1 MSAEDIRKL
10 SGNKREWAVLI
21 GRSWVYLFLIG
32 EIIIFSVLGTGFF
45 SAKNFQN
52 IMVNSI
58 TILLLAAGQTFVIIT
73 GGIDLSV
80 GFVMGFASVV
90 SAKLMVSFYA
100 LGFTPGLAVIFGIL
114 ITLLIGLLPG
124 LLNGF
129 LVTKMK
135 VPPFIATFGMYGI
148 AYGFSEIISY
158 NVPITNLPPGVGDF
172 GNGYLLYYLP
182 GKFLSW
188 FRQPA
193 GLARAEIRELVAL
206 VPNIFIISLLII
218 LVFWFVLN
226 RTQFGQHTFAIGG
239 NVDAAQ
245 RAGINVDWHLMKIY
259 MISSFFAS
267 LGGIM
272 YVLRFVNGRADA
284 GSVRMLDSVAAVVIG
299 GASLYGG
306 TGGMIGTIIGTF
318 IIGVLETGMVN
329 LGIPTFN
336 KYIYVGVI
344 LILAVLI
351 DQLFPELVRKGE

>member
-1 MSAEDIRKL
+1 MSVEKIRKL
-10 SGNKREWAVLI
+10 SGTKQEWPVLL
-21 GRSWVYLFLIG
+21 GRSWIYLFLLG
-32 EIIIFSVLGTGFF
+32 EIIVFSHFGTGFF

-52 IMVNSI
+52 IMVNSM
-58 TILLLAAGQTFVIIT
+58 TIMLLAAGETFVIIT

-90 SAKLMVSFYA
+90 SAKMMVSFYA
-100 LGFTPGLAVIFGIL
+100 LGFPSGLAILFGIL
-114 ITLLIGLLPG
+114 VTLLIGFLPG
-124 LLNGF
+124 LLNGV
-129 LVTKMK
+129 LVTKMR

-158 NVPITNLPPGVGDF
+158 NVPITKLPPGVGDF
-172 GNGYLLYYLP
+172 GNGYLLYILP
-182 GKFLSW
+182 GKLLSW

-193 GLARAEIRELVAL
+193 GLARTEIREL
-206 VPNIFIISLLII
+206 ISLIPIIFVISIVII
-218 LVFWFVLN
+218 LIFWFILS
-226 RTQFGQHTFAIGG
+226 RTQFGQHTYAIGG
-239 NVDAAQ
+239 NIDAAR
-245 RAGINVDWHLMKIY
+245 RAGINVDRHLMKVY
-259 MISSFFAS
+259 VISSFFAS

-284 GSVRMLDSVAAVVIG
+284 GSARMLDSVVAVVIG

-351 DQLFPELVRKGE
+351 DQFFPELIRKGE

>member
-1 MSAEDIRKL
+1 M
-10 SGNKREWAVLI
+10 
-21 GRSWVYLFLIG
+21 
-32 EIIIFSVLGTGFF
+32 T
-45 SAKNFQN
+45 
-52 IMVNSI
+52 IM
-58 TILLLAAGQTFVIIT
+58 LLAAGQTFVIIT

-90 SAKLMVSFYA
+90 SAKTMVSFYA
-100 LGFTPGLAVIFGIL
+100 LGFPPGLAILGGIL
-114 ITLLIGLLPG
+114 ITLFIGFLPG
-124 LLNGF
+124 LLSGF
-129 LVTKMK
+129 LVTRMR

-158 NVPITNLPPGVGDF
+158 NVPITSLPPGVGDF

-182 GKFLSW
+182 GKFLNW

-193 GLARAEIRELVAL
+193 GLARAEIREMIAV
-206 VPNIFIISLLII
+206 VPNIFIISVLII
-218 LVFWFVLN
+218 LVFWFILN

-239 NVDAAQ
+239 NIDAAR
-245 RAGINVDWHLMKIY
+245 RAGINVDRHLVKVY

-284 GSVRMLDSVAAVVIG
+284 GSVRMLDSVVAVVIG

-306 TGGMIGTIIGTF
+306 TGGMIGTLIGTF

-351 DQLFPELVRKGE
+351 DQFFPELVRKGD